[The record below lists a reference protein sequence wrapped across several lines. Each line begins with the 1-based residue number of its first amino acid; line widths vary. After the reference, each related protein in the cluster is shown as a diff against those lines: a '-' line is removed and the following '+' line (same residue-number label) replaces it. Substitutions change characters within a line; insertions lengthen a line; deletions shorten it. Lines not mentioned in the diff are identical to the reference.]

1 MRNFAVIGM
10 GQFGKCMVE
19 TLQERGLNTL
29 VIDQDEA
36 KVQWARDRATKVV
49 KADILDFALFE
60 QLIDGSIE
68 CAIVDLGDQMERSI
82 LATNYLS
89 KLKVK
94 QIVVEATNQD
104 HAEILEI
111 VGATRIVFPEKEAA
125 QRLAGLLAGQGR
137 LDYFPVSKEFSLIEI
152 PVPSTWVGSTLSEAS
167 VRKKY
172 QLNVVAIREQ
182 PHPGTEE
189 LPWSFAD
196 PERTL
201 HTTDVVLLAGST
213 EALEKLTK

>member
-19 TLQERGLNTL
+19 TLHERGLETL
-29 VIDQDEA
+29 VIDQDET
-36 KVQWARDRATKVV
+36 KVQWARDLATKVV
-49 KADILDFALFE
+49 KADVLDFALFE
-60 QLIDGSIE
+60 ELIGDGID

-82 LATNYLS
+82 LATNYLH
-89 KLKVK
+89 KLKVQ
-94 QIVVEATNQD
+94 QIVVEATNQA

-137 LDYFPVSKEFSLIEI
+137 LDYFPVSKAFSLVEI
-152 PVPSTWVGSTLSEAS
+152 PVPTTWVGSTLTEAS

-172 QLNVVAIREQ
+172 RLNVVAIREQ
-182 PHPGTEE
+182 PKPGKEE
-189 LPWSFAD
+189 SWSFAD
-196 PERTL
+196 PDRTFR
-201 HTTDVVLLAGST
+201 TTDVVLLAGST
-213 EALEKLTK
+213 EAIEKLAR